1 MVKQD
6 RRVPPGCPHGHEA
19 ISTQRGSSAG
29 VYVSTVGLSKCM
41 RRGQPE
47 DQSER
52 PRSLAGAPAAYG
64 SAFHFSAKWKASG
77 WTPRGKKAP
86 LRKLLLASS

>member
-29 VYVSTVGLSKCM
+29 VYVSTVGLSVCGEGSPKTNLKGRAAWLVPLQRVAQHSTSQQSGKPPDG
-41 RRGQPE
+41 RRGAK
-47 DQSER
+47 R
-52 PRSLAGAPAAYG
+52 PR
-64 SAFHFSAKWKASG
+64 
-77 WTPRGKKAP
+77 
-86 LRKLLLASS
+86 